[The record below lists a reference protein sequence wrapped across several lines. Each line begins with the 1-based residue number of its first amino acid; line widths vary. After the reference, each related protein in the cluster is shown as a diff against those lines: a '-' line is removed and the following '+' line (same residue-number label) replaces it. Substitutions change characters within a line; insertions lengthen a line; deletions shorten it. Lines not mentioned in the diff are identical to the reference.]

1 MTPQD
6 ISGLADVWRAENP
19 DKRNYIV
26 LTQDRET
33 AVAAADI
40 KTTADDCT
48 VMLLLLFATDPI
60 YLTAAK
66 AAIELFKQPHIQ
78 QQLKDRYFEDEKGI
92 KPKNIKP

>member
-26 LTQDRET
+26 LTQDREK
-33 AVAAADI
+33 AEAQAGV
-40 KTTADDCT
+40 KTTADDCII
-48 VMLLLLFATDPI
+48 MFLLLFATDQA
-60 YLTAAK
+60 YLTATE
-66 AAIELFKQPHIQ
+66 AAIEMFKQPHIQ
-78 QQLKDRYFEDEKGI
+78 QQLKDRYYEDEKGI